1 MFIISA
7 PIIFTNQQL
16 HLGSGIPD
24 SITTK
29 TAPAMQSSDFN
40 LIIPAKEEYL
50 GFKYLF
56 AGHREIDRSNIKEL
70 KNAGC
75 FSLYSWTIQRES
87 DKLIL
92 KILIAISLNPDVVGM
107 VSSLGVSNLSHNPD
121 EKKTSFSG
129 KLIGKYVW
137 SYPKTLFIED
147 NWVLMKI
154 DLRPQN
160 TRNADNKISFG
171 TITEADKLWAEELG
185 QKILDRA
192 TVLGLTSRRPTS
204 APLWAKEQVAK
215 RRAERKQ

>member
-1 MFIISA
+1 MFISSV
-7 PIIFTNQQL
+7 PIIFTTQQL
-16 HLGSGIPD
+16 SLGYGIPD

-40 LIIPAKEEYL
+40 LIIPSKEDYP

-56 AGHREIDRSNIKEL
+56 SGFKSFDRANIKDL
-70 KNAGC
+70 KNAGY
-75 FSLYSWTIQRES
+75 FSIYSWTIQRDY
-87 DKLIL
+87 DKLMLDIT
-92 KILIAISLNPDVVGM
+92 IAISLDPDVVGR
-107 VSSLGVSNLSHNPD
+107 VSFLGASNRSHNPD

-171 TITEADKLWAEELG
+171 IVTEADKLWAEELG